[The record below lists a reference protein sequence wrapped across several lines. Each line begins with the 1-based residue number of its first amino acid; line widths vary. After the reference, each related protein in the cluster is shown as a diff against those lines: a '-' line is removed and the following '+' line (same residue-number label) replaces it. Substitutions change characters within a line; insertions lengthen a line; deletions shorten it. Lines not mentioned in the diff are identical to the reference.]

1 MYCSSGVAYITK
13 RYFTNKYI
21 ILLCL
26 WICSTTIPQIEIYE
40 DDSAADVLE
49 TIFEECDQ
57 QRFVFV
63 LDEWDFI
70 FHKDF
75 VTEENKKQYVL
86 FLSNLL
92 KDRSYVQL
100 TYMTGILPI
109 AKYSSGSEL
118 NMFWEYT
125 MASEAKYNEY
135 FGFTQQEVD
144 KILKDAGMEDKKAV
158 IKEWYDGYQFGGC
171 DVYCP
176 WDVMN
181 YFQDLKR
188 NPDAKPISYW
198 KNTSDNAIIRSFID
212 QSGSTISKK
221 LEMLMAGESID
232 QQIEENLTYDYL
244 HSSEENFWSILYL
257 TGYLTQDKVN
267 NSGET
272 MSLKIPN
279 KEIKEIFETTVKNWF
294 NDQTQMID
302 RKALFAAVWNGD
314 SKTLTAQISKLLRM
328 TISYH
333 DYKEDFYHAFLAG
346 IFAGAGYNVQS
357 NKGHG
362 EGRSDIVIINEYE
375 GKVAV
380 FEVKCS
386 KKAKELEQDCEK
398 AIQQIKEKMY
408 AKEYE
413 DEYEEVFCYGI
424 SFYRKRCMVVM

>member
-1 MYCSSGVAYITK
+1 MIRPS
-13 RYFTNKYI
+13 
-21 ILLCL
+21 
-26 WICSTTIPQIEIYE
+26 
-40 DDSAADVLE
+40 
-49 TIFEECDQ
+49 
-57 QRFVFV
+57 
-63 LDEWDFI
+63 
-70 FHKDF
+70 
-75 VTEENKKQYVL
+75 
-86 FLSNLL
+86 
-92 KDRSYVQL
+92 
-100 TYMTGILPI
+100 
-109 AKYSSGSEL
+109 
-118 NMFWEYT
+118 
-125 MASEAKYNEY
+125 
-135 FGFTQQEVD
+135 
-144 KILKDAGMEDKKAV
+144 
-158 IKEWYDGYQFGGC
+158 
-171 DVYCP
+171 
-176 WDVMN
+176 
-181 YFQDLKR
+181 
-188 NPDAKPISYW
+188 SYW

-212 QSGSTISKK
+212 QLGSTISKK

-357 NKGHG
+357 NKEHG

-424 SFYRKRCMVVM
+424 SFYKKRCMVVM

>member
-1 MYCSSGVAYITK
+1 MLEVMKAM
-13 RYFTNKYI
+13 
-21 ILLCL
+21 L
-26 WICSTTIPQIEIYE
+26 
-40 DDSAADVLE
+40 SAA
-49 TIFEECDQ
+49 
-57 QRFVFV
+57 
-63 LDEWDFI
+63 
-70 FHKDF
+70 
-75 VTEENKKQYVL
+75 
-86 FLSNLL
+86 L
-92 KDRSYVQL
+92 KDNSALKFAVI
-100 TYMTGILPI
+100 TGCLKI
-109 AKYSSGSEL
+109 AKESIFTGTNNFVSDTIATTR
-118 NMFWEYT
+118 F
-125 MASEAKYNEY
+125 NEY

-158 IKEWYDGYQFGGC
+158 IKEWYDGYQF
-171 DVYCP
+171 
-176 WDVMN
+176 
-181 YFQDLKR
+181 
-188 NPDAKPISYW
+188 
-198 KNTSDNAIIRSFID
+198 D
-212 QSGSTISKK
+212 QLGSTISKK

-279 KEIKEIFETTVKNWF
+279 KD
-294 NDQTQMID
+294 DQTQMID

-357 NKGHG
+357 NKEHG

-424 SFYRKRCMVVM
+424 SFYKKRCMVVM